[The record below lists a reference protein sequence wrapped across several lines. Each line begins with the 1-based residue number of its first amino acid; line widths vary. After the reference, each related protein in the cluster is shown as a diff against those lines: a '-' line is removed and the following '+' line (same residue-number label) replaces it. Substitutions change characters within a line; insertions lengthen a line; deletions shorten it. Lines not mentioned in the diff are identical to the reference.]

1 MKNFLTKISNFRYF
15 LIFASLRQQN
25 LSLSRRKATGTICY
39 DRALELA
46 PQSFWAWY
54 KRAEMCRHLGNYAEA
69 LTSYQ
74 SALSLDAEDDYAWY
88 NQGCCAA
95 QLGYVSLAIECLQR
109 AIELNQSNRQLI
121 KSDRD
126 LEPLRNTEEWWVL
139 IEALA

>member
-1 MKNFLTKISNFRYF
+1 
-15 LIFASLRQQN
+15 
-25 LSLSRRKATGTICY
+25 
-39 DRALELA
+39 
-46 PQSFWAWY
+46 
-54 KRAEMCRHLGNYAEA
+54 MCRHLGNYAEA